1 MPLAARLGDSMPTTR
16 RRKTRTQHLASLSPA
31 ELEWL
36 TGEPQPGA
44 NRFWRHVCGIAKF
57 ERCWL
62 LMQEHA
68 ELIPLGR
75 LPALEA
81 DLEFWG
87 GHHANDEEA

>member
-1 MPLAARLGDSMPTTR
+1 MPPAGRLGDSMPTTR
-16 RRKTRTQHLASLSPA
+16 KRKTRPQRLASVSPA

-36 TGEPQPGA
+36 TGTPQPGA
-44 NRFWRHVCGIAKF
+44 NRFWIHGWGDAKVA
-57 ERCWL
+57 RCRA

-68 ELIPLGR
+68 DLIPPGR

-87 GHHANDEEA
+87 GRRHGDN

>member
-1 MPLAARLGDSMPTTR
+1 MPPAARRDADMPTTR
-16 RRKTRTQHLASLSPA
+16 RRKTRPQRLASVSPA

-36 TGEPQPGA
+36 TGTPQPGA
-44 NRFWRHVCGIAKF
+44 NRFWIHGRGDAKVA
-57 ERCWL
+57 RCRA

-68 ELIPLGR
+68 ELIPPGR

-87 GHHANDEEA
+87 DRRHADN